1 MKNEL
6 VIKHNDLIEAKYTL
20 SLIEQKVIL
29 FAITKI
35 DTSKEKFNRVR
46 FNVSELADL
55 IGSESSRYSEFRVI
69 ANSLMDKKIYLKD
82 RPTLEI
88 RWASRSEYLGNGVI
102 ELGFDEELIPY
113 LLQLKSRFTRY
124 QIRNI
129 LYLENKHSIRIYE
142 LLKQYEPIGKR
153 TFTIDKLKEILM
165 LENQYNRFYDFERYV
180 LKPTMEEINDYTD
193 LKVSYEKIKKGRSIH
208 SIKYKI
214 ELKEIDDYKTYLE
227 DNYNIKD
234 IKTGAG
240 LQDENF
246 NSKQVIALYEIACNK
261 MGADYETEI
270 DILSYININYKA
282 MLEKDNILNRYAYLM
297 DMLEHDR
304 AKAIVYIR
312 ECKKRKVIDTV
323 YRDMR

>member
-1 MKNEL
+1 MQL
-6 VIKHNDLIEAKYTL
+6 
-20 SLIEQKVIL
+20 
-29 FAITKI
+29 
-35 DTSKEKFNRVR
+35 KEK
-46 FNVSELADL
+46 
-55 IGSESSRYSEFRVI
+55 
-69 ANSLMDKKIYLKD
+69 
-82 RPTLEI
+82 
-88 RWASRSEYLGNGVI
+88 
-102 ELGFDEELIPY
+102 
-113 LLQLKSRFTRY
+113 FTRY
-124 QIRNI
+124 QLKNI
-129 LYLENKHSIRIYE
+129 LYLSNKHSIRIYE
-142 LLKQYEPIGKR
+142 LLKQYENIGNR
-153 TFTIDKLKEILM
+153 TFTVDEIKEVLF
-165 LENQYNRFYDFERYV
+165 LQDQYNRFYDFERYV

-240 LQDENF
+240 LQAENF

-261 MGADYETEI
+261 MGADYETEK

-312 ECKKRKVIDTV
+312 EHKKSQLGAN
-323 YRDMR
+323 